1 MWKNNQLVKTTDI
14 HSKKDNCFMRYLLL
28 ALVIVSISIPLFS
41 IAQGSDDEAG
51 ESYYFT
57 LLHYVQDGTVF
68 ENSYN
73 LEESDFSS
81 FSWPSLQFVENSNTI
96 TGKRVIGRLLSPIGL
111 GVQFNS
117 KVTAFFGYPVNVIN
131 KKYTSYNV
139 YDSSRVSI
147 IALGIN
153 PENAPTYEYRIRR
166 SDSME
171 NGTWKPFSVFKKVS
185 ETGYQYSLIG
195 DFSFPGK
202 YIVLEVR
209 DKSRNTIESGIV
221 INWPGQKSPGVK
233 DTRIY
238 YKADNRLGKDA
249 WRHDEPLLK
258 GYATR
263 RNPLTG
269 VLEELRLP
277 HDFTYEE
284 IIIDLSGVEMT
295 VGYKAL
301 LERNIKGIKDTT
313 ELGFYFNSASVRI
326 NPALIAQPAQYRLII
341 GNTYF
346 FRESPHDKKL
356 LVVPFEILASSK
368 ESTKYSLREILP
380 YAAAILGILALLFFI
395 YYRYTKKKIASSV
408 KDKAIIQM
416 QLRNLR
422 SQLNPHFLFNAL
434 TGIRNLIEK
443 NEVKAASHYLSKFSS
458 LTRAVLEI
466 NEDELI
472 SLEDEL
478 AIQDSYLQMEQLRF
492 AFQYEIM
499 VDEQIS
505 RANTEIPAMLLQ
517 PFLENAVKHG
527 VAPLKQE
534 GRIKVV
540 VSREGVTMTIAI
552 SDNGKWVDGIGPVDG
567 RTGMGIK
574 LSRERIQLFNEI
586 YRSETITLQLLP
598 GVNGTIVKIQL
609 KDWLS

>member
-1 MWKNNQLVKTTDI
+1 MRKNSQLVKTTDI
-14 HSKKDNCFMRYLLL
+14 HSKKDNCFMRYLVL
-28 ALVIVSISIPLFS
+28 ALVLVNMNIPLLS
-41 IAQGSDDEAG
+41 MAQQSDEAG
-51 ESYYFT
+51 ESYYFN
-57 LLHYVQDGTVF
+57 LLHYTRDGAAF

-73 LEESDFSS
+73 LRESDFSG
-81 FSWPSLQFVENSNTI
+81 FSWPSLEFVDNSD
-96 TGKRVIGRLLSPIGL
+96 TGKRVIGRLLSPVGL

-117 KVTAFFGYPVNVIN
+117 KATAFFGYPVNVIN
-131 KKYTSYNV
+131 KKYSSYNV
-139 YDSSRVSI
+139 YDPSPVSI

-153 PENAPTYEYRIRR
+153 PKSAPFYEYRIRR

-171 NGTWKPFSVFKKVS
+171 NGAWKPFSVFKQVR
-185 ETGYQYSLIG
+185 ETGYQYALIG
-195 DFSFPGK
+195 EFSFPGK
-202 YIVLEVR
+202 YMVLEVR
-209 DKSRNTIESGIV
+209 DKSRQIIESGIV
-221 INWPGQKSPGVK
+221 INWPAQKAPGVENM
-233 DTRIY
+233 RIY
-238 YKADNRLGKDA
+238 YEADNPLGKDA
-249 WRHDEPLLK
+249 WKNDEILLK
-258 GYATR
+258 EYATG

-269 VLEELRLP
+269 VLGGLRLP
-277 HDFTYEE
+277 YGFTYKE
-284 IIIDLSGVEMT
+284 IIIDLSGVEIT

-301 LERNIKGIKDTT
+301 LERTIKGIKDTT
-313 ELGFYFNSASVRI
+313 ELGFYFNSSTVRI
-326 NPALIAQPAQYRLII
+326 NPSLITQPAQYRLIV

-346 FRESPHDKKL
+346 FRESSPYDENL
-356 LVVPFEILASSK
+356 LVVPFEILASPK

-380 YAAAILGILALLFFI
+380 YAAAILALLACLFLL

-434 TGIRNLIEK
+434 TSIRNLVEK
-443 NEVKAASHYLSKFSS
+443 NEVKAAGHYLSKFSS

-492 AFQYEIM
+492 AFQYEIT
-499 VDEQIS
+499 VDEQINPI
-505 RANTEIPAMLLQ
+505 NTEIPAMLLQ

-534 GRIKVV
+534 GRIRVA
-540 VSREGVTMTIAI
+540 VSREGTTMTIVI
-552 SDNGKWVDGIGPVDG
+552 SDNGKWVDWVGPVDG
-567 RTGMGIK
+567 RTGMGIR

-586 YRSETITLQLLP
+586 YRSETIILQLQP
-598 GVNGTIVKIQL
+598 GVNGSIVKIQL